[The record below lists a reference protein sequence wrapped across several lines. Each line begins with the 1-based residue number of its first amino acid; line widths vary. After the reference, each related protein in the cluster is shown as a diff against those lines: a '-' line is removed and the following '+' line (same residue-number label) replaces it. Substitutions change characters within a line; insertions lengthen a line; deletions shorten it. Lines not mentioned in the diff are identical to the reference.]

1 MEKIN
6 SLKDAFNHFT
16 VASKSLEIYYEKL
29 HERLKYLTMELEK
42 KNRQL
47 NAALKDAEETKDYL
61 KEILECME
69 EAIIVLDTDSKITMF
84 NIAAEELFGVN
95 SEDVIGKGFDILNV
109 SIECQEAET
118 IININGKKYN
128 VILSVSDVIDS
139 SHNLRGKVMLI
150 KDISRLKE
158 LESQNERNHRLI
170 AMGEMAVKIVH
181 EIRSPLCSIEL
192 YASMLAS
199 DLSGTEHA
207 KLAEGISSGIKSLN
221 NILTN
226 MLFFAKPHKPF
237 LKEVD
242 IAQIIEQSVFMLNP
256 MIESRG
262 LALNIDLPFNLFVRG
277 DSELLKQVLLNILL
291 NAIQIT
297 PEGKKIEIALKAE
310 DGYVVVDIRD
320 EGEGIDSEN
329 MERIFDPFF
338 TTKEKGTG
346 LGLTIASRI
355 MQAHGGSIRVKS
367 DKGKGSCFSLHL
379 PFERLDVSGK
389 IQNTFLEEY
398 NTLKI

>member
-16 VASKSLEIYYEKL
+16 VASKSLELYYAKL
-29 HERLKYLTMELEK
+29 HERLKYLTMELEE

-47 NAALKDAEETKDYL
+47 NNALKDAEETKDYL

-84 NIAAEELFGVN
+84 NIAAEELLGVD
-95 SEDVIGKGFDILNV
+95 SEDVIGRVYDILDI
-109 SIECQEAET
+109 SIEYQEAET
-118 IININGKKYN
+118 ILNVNGKKYN
-128 VILSVSDVIDS
+128 VILSVSDVLDS
-139 SHNLRGKVMLI
+139 SDNLRGKVMLI

-192 YASMLAS
+192 YAGMLAK
-199 DLSGTEHA
+199 DLSGTEHV
-207 KLAEGISSGIKSLN
+207 KLAEGISTGIKSLN

-226 MLFFAKPHKPF
+226 MLFFAKPHKPHF
-237 LKEVD
+237 KQVD
-242 IAQIIEQSVFMLNP
+242 IGQIIEQSVFMLNP

-262 LALNIDLPFNLFVRG
+262 LALNIDMPFNSHIRG
-277 DSELLKQVLLNILL
+277 DSELLKQVLLNVLL
-291 NAIQIT
+291 NAIQVT
-297 PEGKKIEIALKAE
+297 PEGKKIDIALNSE
-310 DGYVVVDIRD
+310 DGCVVVEIRD
-320 EGEGIDSEN
+320 QGEGVDYEN

-338 TTKEKGTG
+338 TTKERGTG

-355 MQAHGGSIRVKS
+355 MQAHNGSIRVKS
-367 DKGKGSCFSLHL
+367 NKGAGSCFCLYL
-379 PFERLDVSGK
+379 P
-389 IQNTFLEEY
+389 LEGTGISDKSHIAMEEC